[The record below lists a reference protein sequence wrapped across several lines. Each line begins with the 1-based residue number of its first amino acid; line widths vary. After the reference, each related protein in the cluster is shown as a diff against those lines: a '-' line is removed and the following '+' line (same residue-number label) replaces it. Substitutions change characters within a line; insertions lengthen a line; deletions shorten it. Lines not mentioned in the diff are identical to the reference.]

1 MNSRASK
8 PGVLRLTAAILAASA
23 IAVTGCG
30 SVERAGSDAA
40 APAASSQP
48 APDAQR
54 TQDLVALT
62 TAQAARRAQRIAL
75 VVARGSRVI
84 EGAPGTPFT
93 RTRFAVQD
101 VLKGELPR
109 EIVLQTIGGRLGDRV
124 VNSPVPAFA
133 RARRYVLFLGPDGRV
148 GPTIFPQAVL
158 AVRRAG
164 GTATATVAPA
174 PGGIRLLRAGTARP
188 AQALAAGPRLDDV
201 LFSIRRYLDT
211 TGGSP

>member
-1 MNSRASK
+1 LK
-8 PGVLRLTAAILAASA
+8 PGVLRLTAAILAAA
-23 IAVTGCG
+23 GVAVAGCG
-30 SVERAGSDAA
+30 SVERAAPDAA
-40 APAASSQP
+40 GPPASSQP
-48 APDAQR
+48 APDGER

-62 TAQAARRAQRIAL
+62 TAQAAQRAQRIAL

-101 VLKGELPR
+101 VLKGELPH

-124 VNSPVPAFA
+124 VTSPVPAFA
-133 RARRYVLFLGPDGRV
+133 RSRRYVLFLGPDGPV

-164 GTATATVAPA
+164 AAATVAPA
-174 PGGIRLLRAGTARP
+174 PGGIRLLRAGTAKP
-188 AQALAAGPRLDDV
+188 AQALGAGPRLDDV

-211 TGGSP
+211 TGGSK